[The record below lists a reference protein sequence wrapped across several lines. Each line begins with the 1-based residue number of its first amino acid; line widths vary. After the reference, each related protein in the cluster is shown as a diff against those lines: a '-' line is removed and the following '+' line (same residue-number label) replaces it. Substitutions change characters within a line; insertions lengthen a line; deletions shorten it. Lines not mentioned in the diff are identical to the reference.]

1 MSAINLSIDSI
12 TARPNDQGHQAADFD
27 DEAILYAAQLKR
39 FCDQANDLFYAVN
52 ALMSGIMRQDISA
65 DLNLSFDS
73 PRKVIINAASAS
85 LSVLLP
91 KADTLPV
98 NGDLW
103 VIANAGANAI
113 NIPNLG
119 GDILP
124 GGARGFVLA
133 SYDSSITSWLTFELD
148 AWVTP

>member
-1 MSAINLSIDSI
+1 MSAISLNIEPI
-12 TARPNDQGHQAADFD
+12 TARPDAQGNQAPDFD
-27 DEAILYAAQLKR
+27 DEATLYATQLHR
-39 FCDQANDLFYAVN
+39 LCDQANELFSAVN
-52 ALMSGIMRQDISA
+52 ALMSGIVHQDISV

-73 PRKVIINAASAS
+73 PRKTIVNATSAG
-85 LSVLLP
+85 LSVRLP
-91 KADTLPV
+91 EADTLPV

-133 SYDSSITSWLTFELD
+133 SYGSSITSWLTFELD